1 MSHLHE
7 DKIKFLEEMANTVR
21 RDIIVELT
29 AAGSGHT
36 AGPLGMADIFTALY
50 FHILRHDPKNPDW
63 PERDRLVLS
72 NGHICPVRYAA
83 MARAGYF
90 PVEELKTLRKLGTR
104 LQGHPHRT
112 ALPGVETT
120 SGPLGS
126 GLSQAVG
133 MAIAAKMDARQV
145 TAPGPRINVYCLM
158 SDAEQQAGQTW
169 EAAMLAGKWRLDN
182 LTALIDRNNI
192 QIDGM
197 TEDIMPLEPLSA
209 KYEAFGWHVLEISGH
224 DFEEIVNAFE
234 TAKAIYEKPVLIIA
248 HTIPGKGIPEI
259 EFDYRWHGIPPGKGP
274 TDIFTAAEQ
283 AKEFLRRLRTLGGRI
298 KSEHE

>member
-7 DKIKFLEEMANTVR
+7 DKIKFLEEMSQTIRQDVITMVAG
-21 RDIIVELT
+21 
-29 AAGSGHT
+29 AGSGHI
-36 AGPLGMADIFTALY
+36 AGPMGMADIFSALY
-50 FHILRHDPKNPDW
+50 FHILNHDPKNPDW

-90 PVEELKTLRKLGTR
+90 PPEELKTLRKLGSR
-104 LQGHPHRT
+104 LQGHPHRIS
-112 ALPGVETT
+112 LPGLETT

-133 MAIAAKMDARQV
+133 MAIAARMDKR
-145 TAPGPRINVYCLM
+145 PFNIYCLM
-158 SDAEQQAGQTW
+158 SDGEQEAGQTW
-169 EAAMLAGKWRLDN
+169 EAAMLAGKLKLDN

-197 TEDIMPLEPLSA
+197 TEDIMPLEPIRQ
-209 KYEAFGWHVLEISGH
+209 KYEAFNWHVIEINGH
-224 DFEEIVNAFE
+224 DFEEIANAFE
-234 TAKAIYEKPVLIIA
+234 TAHAVYEKPVLILA
-248 HTIPGKGIPEI
+248 HTIPGKGVDFMEFSYPWHSKTFKPE
-259 EFDYRWHGIPPGKGP
+259 EV
-274 TDIFTAAEQ
+274 
-283 AKEFLRRLRTLGGRI
+283 KEALRELRTLGGKI

>member
-7 DKIKFLEEMANTVR
+7 NKIKFLEEMANQIRQDCIEMV
-21 RDIIVELT
+21 VN
-29 AAGSGHT
+29 AGSGHV
-36 AGPLGMADIFTALY
+36 AGPLDMADIFTALY
-50 FHILRHDPKNPDW
+50 FHILHHDPKNPDW
-63 PERDRLVLS
+63 PERDRLILS

-90 PVEELKTLRKLGTR
+90 PVEELKTLRKLGSR

-133 MAIAAKMDARQV
+133 MAIAAKMDKKKFN
-145 TAPGPRINVYCLM
+145 IYCLM
-158 SDAEQQAGQTW
+158 SDGEQEAGQTW
-169 EAAMLAGKWRLDN
+169 EAAMLAGKLKLDN

-197 TEDIMPLEPLSA
+197 TEDIMPLEPLRA
-209 KYEAFGWHVLEISGH
+209 KYEAFNWHVLEINGH
-224 DFEEIVNAFE
+224 NFEEIVNAYE
-234 TAKAIYEKPVLIIA
+234 TAHAIYEKPVVISA
-248 HTIPGKGIPEI
+248 HTIAGKGVDFMEFSYPWHSKTFKPE
-259 EFDYRWHGIPPGKGP
+259 EV
-274 TDIFTAAEQ
+274 
-283 AKEFLRRLRTLGGRI
+283 KESLNQLRTLQGKI

>member
-1 MSHLHE
+1 MSHLHD
-7 DKIKFLEEMANTVR
+7 DKIKFLEEMANTIR
-21 RDIIVELT
+21 QDIVMELT
-29 AAGSGHT
+29 EAGSGHT
-36 AGPLGMADIFTALY
+36 AGPLGMTDIFTALY

-63 PERDRLVLS
+63 SERDRLILS

-90 PVEELKTLRKLGTR
+90 TVEELKTLRKLGTR

-133 MAIAAKMDARQV
+133 MAIAAKMDQKKFN
-145 TAPGPRINVYCLM
+145 IYCLM
-158 SDAEQQAGQTW
+158 SDGEQEAGQTW
-169 EAAMLAGKWRLDN
+169 EAAMLAGKLKLDN

-197 TEDIMPLEPLSA
+197 TENIMPLEPLRA
-209 KYEAFGWHVLEISGH
+209 KYESFNWHVLEINGH
-224 DFEEIVNAFE
+224 NFEEIVNAYE
-234 TAKAIYEKPVLIIA
+234 TAQGIFEKPVVVIA
-248 HTIPGKGIPEI
+248 HTVPGKGVPEI
-259 EFDYRWHGIPPGKGP
+259 EFDYRWHGVPPGKGP
-274 TDIFTAAEQ
+274 TDVFPAAEQ
-283 AKEFLRRLRTLGGRI
+283 TKEFLSRLRTLGGKI
-298 KSEHE
+298 HSEHE

>member
-1 MSHLHE
+1 MPHLHE
-7 DKIKFLEEMANTVR
+7 DKIKFLEEMANQIR
-21 RDIIVELT
+21 QDIIEMVVN
-29 AAGSGHT
+29 AGSGHI
-36 AGPLGMADIFTALY
+36 AGPMGMADIFTALY
-50 FHILRHDPKNPDW
+50 FHILRHDPKNPEW
-63 PERDRLVLS
+63 PERDRLILS

-90 PVEELKTLRKLGTR
+90 PLEELKTLRKFGTR

-133 MAIAAKMDARQV
+133 TAIAAKMD
-145 TAPGPRINVYCLM
+145 GKKFNIYCLM
-158 SDAEQQAGQTW
+158 SDGEQECGQVW
-169 EAAMLAGKWRLDN
+169 EAALLAGKLKLDN

-197 TEDIMPLEPLSA
+197 TENIMPLEPLRE
-209 KYEAFGWHVLEISGH
+209 KYEAFGWHVIEINGH
-224 DFEEIVNAFE
+224 SFEEINNAFE
-234 TAKAIYEKPVLIIA
+234 TAWAIYEKPVIIIA
-248 HTIPGKGIPEI
+248 HTIPGKGVDFM
-259 EFDYRWHGIPPGKGP
+259 EFSYPWHSK
-274 TDIFTAAEQ
+274 TFKLEEV
-283 AKEFLRRLRTLGGRI
+283 KETLHQLRTLQGKI